1 MSRKC
6 PRGCRPAPQA
16 ALGMERGEWWLD
28 EDGRTTFADG
38 DMGDTNHEI
47 EAFHAALE
55 LDGDDPFSDTVQ
67 QTWARTGKITP
78 AQVKVLRARGVQESA
93 LTFFQKRNAD
103 ARDYALREMGWTRVE
118 SNHFT
123 EDGNFEVWILDDE
136 HLRSIQRADFWE
148 EGDEDSE
155 TEAFVE
161 ERSTGRT
168 WSIPFKT
175 LLGAQTAE
183 GLKRYMDGAGK
194 YR

>member
-1 MSRKC
+1 MD
-6 PRGCRPAPQA
+6 P
-16 ALGMERGEWWLD
+16 GEWWV
-28 EDGRTTFADG
+28 DGSGFATFADG
-38 DMGDTNHEI
+38 DAGDTNHEI
-47 EAFHAALE
+47 EAFRAALQ
-55 LDGDDPFSDTVQ
+55 LDEDDDTIQ
-67 QTWARTGKITP
+67 ETWARAGKITP
-78 AQVKVLRARGVQESA
+78 EQAKALRARGVPESA
-93 LTFFQKRNAD
+93 LAFFQKRNAD
-103 ARDYALREMGWTRVE
+103 ARDYAIQEMGWTRVK
-118 SNHFT
+118 NA
-123 EDGNFEVWILDDE
+123 NFEVWVLDDE
-136 HLRSIQRADFWE
+136 RLRGIQRADFWE